1 MSGDFS
7 ADWLILREPYDRA
20 ACSKH
25 LLDRLAAWCA
35 GKGELRVIDLG
46 AGTGAN
52 LRRTAARLGGA
63 QHWLLVEHDPALIQ
77 AGTALLAGSGV
88 AWRYRRLDLAADLE
102 KLADEAPHLVAAS
115 ALIDLVSEDW
125 LRRLVVLCACTG
137 AALHLA
143 LSYDG
148 RTLWQPADADDAWV
162 TALFNRHQRTD
173 KGFGP
178 ALGPEAVPVLRR
190 LLAEAPGELS
200 VAASDWRLASADRG
214 LQEALLKGQAAAAC
228 AIAPERQEA
237 IAAWADRRQAIIAA
251 GGSRLTIGHL
261 DLLFL
266 PAGHAES
273 G

>member
-20 ACSKH
+20 ACNRH
-25 LLDRLAAWCA
+25 LLDHLAAWRA
-35 GKGELRVIDLG
+35 DRGELRVIDLG

-63 QHWLLVEHDPALIQ
+63 QRWLLAEHDPALIRV
-77 AGTALLAGSGV
+77 GTRLLAGSGV

-102 KLADEAPHLVAAS
+102 RLADAAPHLVAAS

-125 LRRLVVLCACTG
+125 LRRLVALCACTG
-137 AALHLA
+137 AALHLT

-148 RTLWQPADADDAWV
+148 RTLWQPTDADDAQA

-178 ALGPEAVPVLRR
+178 ALGPEAVPALAR
-190 LLAEAPGELS
+190 LLAAVPGELS
-200 VAASDWRLASADRG
+200 VARSDWRLTPADRA
-214 LQEALLKGQAAAAC
+214 LQAALLKGQAVAAC
-228 AIAPERQEA
+228 AIAPERQKV
-237 IAAWADRRQAIIAA
+237 IAAWADRRGAIIAA
-251 GGSRLTIGHL
+251 GRSRLTIGHL

-266 PAGHAES
+266 PAGR
-273 G
+273 